1 MIKALLPGIY
11 RLKYNEKSGYYL
23 EFNKPRFVVTG
34 KNYGDMDKEITTFWS
49 RYNQMKSSMGVLLT
63 GAAGSGKTRVAEIL
77 SNLAI
82 DIDMC
87 IVMVNDVRINIELVP
102 FIDSLYNM
110 VIVFDEFSKNIPYQM
125 QNKML
130 TMFSSIGNN
139 KKLFILTENDRNSVS
154 PFIRNRPGRIRYA
167 VNYDRIP
174 EDVILEYCDDY
185 NISDEMLEDILTLHS
200 KAAKFTFDH
209 LQALVSESSYSP
221 GSTIEELL
229 ILLNLDDLTR
239 ASTWNILDVIDTTT
253 NDHYS
258 VVGDSHEYT
267 DNDMD
272 SNYLVM
278 RFSIAKNGD
287 DSICKSISF
296 PASKVDRITKD
307 NVRVYVSNDFE
318 IYIGKSK
325 D

>member
-11 RLKYNEKSGYYL
+11 RLKYDDKAGYYL

-34 KNYGDMDKEITTFWS
+34 KNYGDMDKEINTFWS

-82 DIDMC
+82 DTDMC
-87 IVMVNDVRINIELVP
+87 VVMVNDVKINIELVP
-102 FIDSLYNM
+102 FLDSLYNM
-110 VIVFDEFSKNIPYQM
+110 VVVFDEFSKNIPYQM

-139 KKLFILTENDRNSVS
+139 KKLFILTENDRKSVS

-185 NISDEMLEDILTLHS
+185 NISSDMLDDILELHS
-200 KAAKFTFDH
+200 KASKFTFDH
-209 LQALVSESSYSP
+209 LQALVSESAYSP

-229 ILLNLDDLTR
+229 TLLNLDDLTR
-239 ASTWNILDVIDTTT
+239 ASVWQILDVVDTST

-258 VVGDSHEYT
+258 VVGDSPEYM
-267 DNDMD
+267 DSDMD
-272 SNYLVM
+272 SKYM
-278 RFSIAKNGD
+278 TIRFSVAKNGD
-287 DSICKSISF
+287 DGVCKSISF
-296 PASKVDRITKD
+296 PASKIARITKD
-307 NVRVYVSNDFE
+307 NVRVYISNDLE
-318 IYIGKSK
+318 IYIGKVK
-325 D
+325 E